1 MTWTLEEGRETH
13 LTRRFGEHE
22 FRVHCQGIIDCSDKT
37 MNQISRHTLVYFAI
51 SGATRDRRE
60 RERERVGGREIKR
73 EIDLF
78 LHRRG
83 S

>member
-1 MTWTLEEGRETH
+1 MQGRETH
-13 LTRRFGEHE
+13 LTGRFGEHE

-60 RERERVGGREIKR
+60 RERERVGGEGDKERDRYIFAPSGQLNHD
-73 EIDLF
+73 I
-78 LHRRG
+78 
-83 S
+83 